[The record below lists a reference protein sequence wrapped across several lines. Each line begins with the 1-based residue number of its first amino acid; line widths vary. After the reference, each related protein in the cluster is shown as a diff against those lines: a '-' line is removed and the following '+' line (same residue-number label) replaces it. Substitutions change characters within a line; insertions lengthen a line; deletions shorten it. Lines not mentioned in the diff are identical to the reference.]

1 MEKQIDLIVNWMRVG
16 FIHGVMNTDNMA
28 LSGETIDYGPCA
40 FMDQYDPKS
49 VFSSID
55 HFGRYAYYNQPTIAK
70 WNLARFA
77 ECLIPLLDSN
87 KDKAIKLATDKIN
100 EFDSN
105 YKKKWL
111 GMMRDKLGMIGNQ
124 KEDEVLILDLLQW
137 MHINKADYTNTFCNL
152 TYENMINDKIFHKDD
167 FLKWKERWKIR
178 LSVNNNDKTSEKT
191 MKKSNPVVI
200 PRNHL
205 VEDALKTAETGD
217 LEKTS
222 RLLKV
227 LSEPYKIQ
235 SSIQDLQ
242 TSPKPS
248 KIPYKTFCGT

>member
-1 MEKQIDLIVNWMRVG
+1 
-16 FIHGVMNTDNMA
+16 MNTDNMA

-105 YKKKWL
+105 YEKKWL
-111 GMMRDKLGMIGNQ
+111 EMMRDKLGMIGNQ

-178 LSVNNNDKTSEKT
+178 LSVNNNDKPSKKT

-217 LEKTS
+217 LEKTN

-248 KIPYKTFCGT
+248 KIPYKTYCGT

>member
-1 MEKQIDLIVNWMRVG
+1 MTEETYQQPLFEDIEQEDHWVRHWQGMPHFHSEQEKEPEI
-16 FIHGVMNTDNMA
+16 T
-28 LSGETIDYGPCA
+28 
-40 FMDQYDPKS
+40 
-49 VFSSID
+49 
-55 HFGRYAYYNQPTIAK
+55 
-70 WNLARFA
+70 
-77 ECLIPLLDSN
+77 
-87 KDKAIKLATDKIN
+87 AIFKFRN
-100 EFDSN
+100 
-105 YKKKWL
+105 
-111 GMMRDKLGMIGNQ
+111 
-124 KEDEVLILDLLQW
+124 
-137 MHINKADYTNTFCNL
+137 
-152 TYENMINDKIFHKDD
+152 KDD

-217 LEKTS
+217 LKKTN